1 MNGVLRKTWPECV
14 QRKCTVEVDDTAV
27 RHEISNLGRK
37 SNLEG
42 MEETDINELLNSHN
56 HEFSNEELLQLQL
69 QIANKEDDS
78 DSSIE
83 ISKYL
88 TIPTAKGVL
97 KCPRR

>member
-1 MNGVLRKTWPECV
+1 
-14 QRKCTVEVDDTAV
+14 VDDTAV

-69 QIANKEDDS
+69 QIDPS
-78 DSSIE
+78 
-83 ISKYL
+83 L
-88 TIPTAKGVL
+88 GGRRGGIPQPLDAVPTL
-97 KCPRR
+97 SFPS